1 LKPIDI
7 ASEVVRLKRDRNSVW
22 LPYLLLA
29 VSCYGGQSRSADQWQ
44 FAGVERVVAVADIHG
59 AYDAFVRI
67 LRQSD
72 VIDDELRWVGGTTHL
87 VIVGDVLDRGP
98 DSRLAMDL
106 IMRLQTEAPVAG
118 GRVHLALGN
127 HELMVLTG
135 DLRYVSAGEYAAFAN
150 EEPMPVREAA
160 YARFLGESAEPVD
173 EAAVRAEFD
182 ALFPLG
188 FFAQRAAFAADGV
201 YGAWLLEQP
210 LLVVINDTAFVHGGL
225 SGIAAE
231 LGGEGLNTQLGRQVR
246 DYVNALS
253 ELIGDGVLHG
263 TDSFY
268 DHPARLNE
276 FSDRVVLGEAQWPDG
291 LEAIAAQLAQLNRG
305 LVFDPDSPLWYRGTV
320 GCSVLI
326 ERDRLHAAFAS
337 LGVDRVVIGHTPTPG
352 AQVLSRL
359 DESVFRIDN
368 GMLNSFYGG
377 RAAALI
383 MEAGEFSV
391 TYEDSDDVVSATPQP
406 RRVGLR
412 PAGLT
417 AGELEMFLA
426 NADIVSRSEGAS
438 AGQIDLTLRSGGV
451 ELAAVFVPA
460 ARRGILPDLAAYR
473 LDRLIGLDMVPVTV
487 AREVDGESGS
497 VQFAP
502 SRVMTETERSE
513 RGTGGSAWCPLRD
526 QFQAMYIFDSL
537 IYNEGR
543 TPERIRYSAD
553 NFQLIL
559 VGHVDALSTGR
570 GRPPHLRDT
579 PLTIG
584 AAWQETLAS
593 LDESGLTQALEGVL
607 DRRRIRALLRRRD
620 ELLSID

>member
-1 LKPIDI
+1 MKPIEF
-7 ASEVVRLKRDRNSVW
+7 ASEVVSLKPDRNSVW

-29 VSCYGGQSRSADQWQ
+29 VSCYGGQSRSADEWQ
-44 FAGVERVVAVADIHG
+44 FAGVGRVVAVADIHG

-72 VIDDELRWVGGTTHL
+72 VLDDELRWVGGTTHL

-98 DSRLAMDL
+98 NSRQAMDL
-106 IMRLQTEAPVAG
+106 IMRLQTEAPIAG

-160 YARFLGESAEPVD
+160 YARFLGESAESEN
-173 EAAVRAEFD
+173 EAPVRAEFD
-182 ALFPLG
+182 ELFPLG

-231 LGGEGLNTQLGRQVR
+231 LGGEGVNTQLGRQVR

-253 ELIGDGVLHG
+253 ELIEDGVLHG

-268 DHPARLNE
+268 DHPTRLNE
-276 FSDRVVLGEAQWPDG
+276 FSDRVVLGEAHWPDG
-291 LEAIAAQLAQLNRG
+291 LEETAERLATLNDG
-305 LVFDPDSPLWYRGTV
+305 LVFASDSPLWYRGTV
-320 GCSVLI
+320 GCSVLT
-326 ERDRLHAAFAS
+326 ERDRLRAALAS
-337 LGVDRVVIGHTPTPG
+337 LGVSRVVIGHTPTPG
-352 AQVLSRL
+352 ARVFSRMDDTVL
-359 DESVFRIDN
+359 RIDT
-368 GMLNSFYGG
+368 GMLNDFYGG

-383 MEAGEFSV
+383 IEDGALAV
-391 TYEDSDDVVSATPQP
+391 IYEHSDDAMAPLRQP

-412 PAGLT
+412 PAGLS
-417 AGELEMFLA
+417 AGELETMLA
-426 NADIVSRSEGAS
+426 NADIVSRIEGAS
-438 AGQIDLTLRSGGV
+438 GGQINLTLRSGGV

-487 AREVDGESGS
+487 AREIDGESGS

-513 RGTGGSAWCPLRD
+513 RGTGGSAWCPRRD
-526 QFQAMYIFDSL
+526 QFQAMYVFDSL
-537 IYNEGR
+537 ILNEGR
-543 TPERIRYSAD
+543 TFERMLYSAD

-559 VGHVDALSTGR
+559 VGHEDALSTGR
-570 GRPPHLRDT
+570 GRPAYLRD
-579 PLTIG
+579 LSLQVG
-584 AAWQETLAS
+584 ETWREALAS
-593 LDESGLTQALEGVL
+593 LDEQRLTQALEGVL